1 VSISTVSVGAKSRLA
16 KLLASENI
24 TVEHRKVET
33 AYFDV
38 KNRILCLP
46 MWKDM
51 SEDVY
56 DMLLVHETGHALHTP
71 MGAWESAIKDHANP
85 SKFKGFVNVCEDAR
99 VDKKQKRKYPGAR
112 RSYAGA
118 YKALREVDFF
128 GLGDRDPNSMGLID
142 RINLFHKGF
151 SDVVKFSDE
160 EMPFVDAVADA
171 ESFEAALAAA
181 ESIYDLMDAEAETD
195 SDHPSE
201 PERYEDGESGESE
214 APSGENDDSPNADT
228 DGESASGDS
237 DSGDDSSASGE
248 SDESD
253 GDSGDEAS
261 SGGSD
266 EDSPESSDS
275 PEPNGESRPSRN
287 AGVGNDGPVSE
298 TAKAEAESLSD
309 MVDKNADKVPVYTS
323 FASDKAWIL
332 DNLIIDSEHIAESIW
347 EENRPGALS
356 GDREGIRRIAD
367 DRHADFMS
375 KNKSVVSYLAKE
387 FEMRK
392 AASAR
397 LGARTTRSGS
407 LDVNRLHRYKWADD
421 VFKRAIE
428 LPKGKNHGLVMYV
441 DWSGSMGHV
450 INDTIDQIKVMAL
463 FCKRVGIPFEV
474 YAFTDGAHAAPCL
487 GADPNNQYD
496 TLPPLFDLSECKP
509 GDWVIS
515 NDRPFWLLN
524 LLSSSVRQ
532 SKFNDQLKALG
543 VLQMSFGWENSA
555 RAPGWLSLSGTP
567 LNSALMSVSPVVNA
581 FRAKYGLEIVHTIF
595 LTDGE
600 GYAPTYRYDPANES
614 AREDGTVRA
623 HHGWGYEVIV
633 RDDVV
638 KREWMLR
645 TWTGR
650 VTTFDE
656 ATLESV
662 KARTGSSVSNMYITG
677 NKRSF
682 NQDIMRAVKY
692 TDSPIETGKPDE
704 ANFDPEAESA
714 YGNMVDAEIGK
725 AWKTAK
731 ADGGVAY
738 FPTLG
743 WSSYFLMPSANMVI
757 EDHTLDDKLVGAK
770 KGAIKKAF
778 GKASSGKVKNRV
790 ILRKFTEMLA
800 V

>member
-1 VSISTVSVGAKSRLA
+1 MSSVTTISVGAKSRLA

-85 SKFKGFVNVCEDAR
+85 SKFKGFINVCEDAR

-118 YKALREVDFF
+118 FKALREADFF
-128 GLGDRDPNSMGLID
+128 GLDDRDPNSMGLID

-160 EMPFVDAVADA
+160 EMPLVDAVADA

-201 PERYEDGESGESE
+201 PEAGEPGEDGESGESE

-253 GDSGDEAS
+253 GDSGEEAS

-266 EDSPESSDS
+266 EDSDDSSNS
-275 PEPNGESRPSRN
+275 PEPNGESTPSRG

-298 TAKAEAESLSD
+298 TAEAEAQSLSD
-309 MVDKNADKVPVYTS
+309 MVDENADKVPVYTS

-332 DNLIIDSEHIAESIW
+332 DNLIIDSEYIAEAIW
-347 EENRPGALS
+347 EANSDIES
-356 GDREGIRRIAD
+356 IRSVAD
-367 DRHADFMS
+367 SRHAEFMS
-375 KNKSVVSYLAKE
+375 KNKAVVSYLAKE

-392 AASAR
+392 AATAR
-397 LGARTTRSGS
+397 TGARTTRSGS

-441 DWSGSMGHV
+441 DWSGSMGNV
-450 INDTIDQIKVMAL
+450 MDDTIDQIKVMAL

-474 YAFTDGAHAAPCL
+474 YAFTDGAHAAPCNQGDGH
-487 GADPNNQYD
+487 GADGVR
-496 TLPPLFDLSECKP
+496 PPLFDLSECKS

-532 SKFNDQLKALG
+532 SKFNDHLKALG
-543 VLQMSFGWENSA
+543 VLQMALNWETSA
-555 RAPGWLSLSGTP
+555 AVPGWLSLSGTP
-567 LNSALMSVSPVVNA
+567 LNGALMSVSPVVNA

-600 GYAPTYRYDPANES
+600 GYAPTYRYDPADPSANEN
-614 AREDGTVRA
+614 GTVRVS
-623 HHGWGYEVIV
+623 HGWGYEVIV

-638 KREWMLR
+638 KREWILR
-645 TWTGR
+645 SWTGR
-650 VTTFDE
+650 VMTFDE

-682 NQDIMRAVKY
+682 THDIVRAVKH
-692 TDSPIETGKPDE
+692 TDSPIETGKPNE
-704 ANFDPEAESA
+704 ANFDPDAESA
-714 YGNMVDAEIGK
+714 YGNMADTEIGK

-738 FPTLG
+738 FPTIG
-743 WSSYFLMPSANMVI
+743 WSSYFLMPCANMVI